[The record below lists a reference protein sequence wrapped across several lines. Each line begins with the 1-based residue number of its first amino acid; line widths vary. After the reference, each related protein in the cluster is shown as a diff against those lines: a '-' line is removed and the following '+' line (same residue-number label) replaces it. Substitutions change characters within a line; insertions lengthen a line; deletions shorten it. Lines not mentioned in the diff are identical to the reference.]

1 MRCPKCRKELREGA
15 KFCPS
20 CGTRVSNHKRN
31 RRFRVFIIIIL
42 ILSAILGGVGVGI
55 LAARMIGRSDYHLKK
70 SGSFYENMSDFAVA
84 SSQEPDELTKSFLEG
99 IKYEIKNI
107 DQENMT
113 ATVDISIPVISDEL
127 STVLDKVIEENS
139 GKEYDEIK
147 EIAESE
153 LSDVFKSNQIESRET
168 TMIFQIE
175 KIDGSYKLV
184 PPEEWN
190 QVLTENLESLYMDY
204 FKLLIG
210 GMTDEV
216 PQ

>member
-113 ATVDISIPVISDEL
+113 ATVDISITVISDEL

-190 QVLTENLESLYMDY
+190 QGLTENLESLYMDY